1 MPKTTYL
8 IALLL
13 CILSPA
19 IGSSADDPEAIAA
32 RMAGNRETIRKAAAR
47 IDQIIQEDW
56 ELHDV
61 KPSLPASDQIFM
73 RRVYLEI
80 TGTIPTGVDALG
92 FLDEKKMSNKREV
105 LIDYLLQTDGY
116 TSHFYNYWADVLRIK
131 SNVNAIE
138 LHGYV
143 KWIKDSLR
151 KNKPYDRFVYELVS
165 AEGRPYENGA
175 VGYYLRDQ
183 GMPLD
188 NLGNTVAIFLGTQIG
203 CAQCHDHP
211 FEQWTQRDFYQM
223 AAFTWGVNTRATSK
237 QFQQARNAVNA
248 EVKKRGLSSQ
258 QRQVVNQLVRYN
270 QWELSDAPNKTLKFP
285 ADYDYDDVKPNSLV
299 TPRTIFGDNP
309 SLKEGES
316 RREAFARWMTSKEN
330 PLFARV
336 IANRLWKKVMGVGL
350 IEPPDDIEGAKA
362 TNAKLLDFLTYAMV
376 RLNFDM
382 KQYIRMIMYT
392 DVYQRRAVFKDID
405 EEVYHYPGPVLRRMT
420 AEQIWDSLVTLSMD
434 DPMTNTYEHNAPYR
448 FPFFNVAATPASRIV
463 DQGVELHRE
472 RENRRKGGGRR
483 MSMNMPGG
491 KKKPTGPNLS
501 RASEM
506 RQPVASGHFLRDF
519 GASDRELIEGG
530 NTDPT
535 VSQILTLINGSH
547 HYQIVREG
555 SQLMALLKKA
565 DKNDKLRMRI
575 IYLSIL
581 GREPY
586 ASERPLAMGVFKQ
599 EKSANRGNRELIWI
613 LLNTPEFMFIQ

>member
-1 MPKTTYL
+1 MSNRFVL
-8 IALLL
+8 AVLLVCPL
-13 CILSPA
+13 VA
-19 IGSSADDPEAIAA
+19 SAQDRQAIAEK
-32 RMAGNRETIRKAAAR
+32 MAGNRETIRKAAAR
-47 IDQIIQEDW
+47 IDKIIQQDW
-56 ELHDV
+56 ELHDI
-61 KPSLPASDQIFM
+61 KPSLPVSDQIFM

-80 TGTIPTGVDALG
+80 TGTVPTGLEALD
-92 FLDEKKMSNKREV
+92 FLDKHGANKRELLV
-105 LIDYLLQTDGY
+105 DYLLQTEGY
-116 TSHFYNYWADVLRIK
+116 SSNFYNYWADVLRVK
-131 SNVNAIE
+131 SSVNAIE

-151 KNKPYDRFVYELVS
+151 QNKTYDRFVYELIS
-165 AEGRPYENGA
+165 SEGRPYENGA
-175 VGYYLRDQ
+175 VGYYLRDN

-188 NLGNTVAIFLGTQIG
+188 NLGNSVAIFLGTQIG

-211 FEQWTQRDFYQM
+211 FEQWTQKDFYQM
-223 AAFTWGVNTRATSK
+223 AAFTWSVNTRAAGK
-237 QFQQARNAVNA
+237 DFQNMRRAVDA
-248 EVKKRGLSSQ
+248 EGKKRSVTAP
-258 QRQVVNQLVRYN
+258 QRQVINQLVRFN
-270 QWELSDAPNKTLKFP
+270 QWKLTDAPNKKLKLP
-285 ADYDYDDVKPNSLV
+285 ADYEYDNGKPNSLV
-299 TPRTIFGDNP
+299 IPKTIFGDNP
-309 SLKEGES
+309 SIKDGES
-316 RREAFARWMTSKEN
+316 RRDAFATWMTSKEN

-350 IEPPDDIEGAKA
+350 IEPLDDIEGAKA
-362 TNAKLLDFLTYAMV
+362 SNPELLDFLAYAMV

-382 KQYIRMIMYT
+382 KQYIRMLMYT

-405 EEVYHYPGPVLRRMT
+405 EEVYYYPGPTLRRMT

-434 DPMTNTYEHNAPYR
+434 DPMKNTYEVNVPYR
-448 FPFFNVAATPASRIV
+448 YPVINVNSTPAPRIV
-463 DQGVELHRE
+463 DQAMAIFRE
-472 RENRRKGGGRR
+472 RQNRRGGAR
-483 MSMNMPGG
+483 MNMSRAGG

-506 RQPVASGHFLRDF
+506 RQPAPAGHFLRDF

-535 VSQILTLINGSH
+535 VSQILTLINGKH

-555 SQLMALLKKA
+555 SQLMTLLKKA
-565 DKNDKLRMRI
+565 SKNDKLRTRI

-586 ASERPLAMGVFKQ
+586 GSEETLARGVFKQ
-599 EKSANRGNRELIWI
+599 AKSANRGDRELIWI